1 MSAISSI
8 LKHFESRQFKDIF
21 TIFCIF
27 IDNIF
32 PRFLHSSFLR
42 AAQHSARHVMAAK
55 LSSLCIMFAVCIVSI
70 ITTSTVLYVST
81 LYLQYIY
88 NISTGYNVTIDENTP
103 PGLTIFRGI
112 TALDTDKPNTPNSD
126 VTYSIVQ
133 GNEDRKFSIEGNQK
147 AVVVLRKHLDF
158 ERGDSLFNLT
168 ILAKVEH
175 QNTLLAV
182 IYR

>member
-8 LKHFESRQFKDIF
+8 LKHFESRQFKVIF

-32 PRFLHSSFLR
+32 PRFLHSSFLHT
-42 AAQHSARHVMAAK
+42 AQHSARNVMAAK

-70 ITTSTVLYVST
+70 ITSSTVLNVST

-88 NISTGYNVTIDENTP
+88 TISTGYNVTIDENTP

-126 VTYSIVQ
+126 VTYSIVK

>member
-1 MSAISSI
+1 
-8 LKHFESRQFKDIF
+8 
-21 TIFCIF
+21 
-27 IDNIF
+27 
-32 PRFLHSSFLR
+32 
-42 AAQHSARHVMAAK
+42 
-55 LSSLCIMFAVCIVSI
+55 MFAVCIVSI

-88 NISTGYNVTIDENTP
+88 NISAGYNVTIDENTP

-126 VTYSIVQ
+126 VTYSIVK

>member
-81 LYLQYIY
+81 LYISTIYLQYLQYIY
-88 NISTGYNVTIDENTP
+88 YIYNIYIYTSIPESISIPIHLFQNLIRTDYFESVLSVLCVSEVIVRYFH
-103 PGLTIFRGI
+103 LTTFFWMFLEGKLVLPI
-112 TALDTDKPNTPNSD
+112 
-126 VTYSIVQ
+126 Y
-133 GNEDRKFSIEGNQK
+133 DRLSFGT
-147 AVVVLRKHLDF
+147 R
-158 ERGDSLFNLT
+158 
-168 ILAKVEH
+168 
-175 QNTLLAV
+175 
-182 IYR
+182 

>member
-1 MSAISSI
+1 MYLHCIYNIS
-8 LKHFESRQFKDIF
+8 
-21 TIFCIF
+21 TI
-27 IDNIF
+27 
-32 PRFLHSSFLR
+32 
-42 AAQHSARHVMAAK
+42 
-55 LSSLCIMFAVCIVSI
+55 
-70 ITTSTVLYVST
+70 
-81 LYLQYIY
+81 YLQYIY
-88 NISTGYNVTIDENTP
+88 NISAGYNVTIDENTP

-126 VTYSIVQ
+126 VTYSIVK

>member
-81 LYLQYIY
+81 LYISTIYLQYLQYIY
-88 NISTGYNVTIDENTP
+88 TISTIYLQYIYRVQRDDRREHAAG
-103 PGLTIFRGI
+103 
-112 TALDTDKPNTPNSD
+112 SD
-126 VTYSIVQ
+126 
-133 GNEDRKFSIEGNQK
+133 
-147 AVVVLRKHLDF
+147 HLPRHHGAGHGQAQHPQLGRHLLHRAG
-158 ERGDSLFNLT
+158 ERGQE
-168 ILAKVEH
+168 ILHRGKPKGRCGPAE
-175 QNTLLAV
+175 TS
-182 IYR
+182 RF

>member
-1 MSAISSI
+1 M
-8 LKHFESRQFKDIF
+8 FYDV
-21 TIFCIF
+21 
-27 IDNIF
+27 
-32 PRFLHSSFLR
+32 R
-42 AAQHSARHVMAAK
+42 ASKQV
-55 LSSLCIMFAVCIVSI
+55 
-70 ITTSTVLYVST
+70 ITSMRRLT
-81 LYLQYIY
+81 LL
-88 NISTGYNVTIDENTP
+88 TDGCCAGYNVTIDENTP

-126 VTYSIVQ
+126 VTYSIVK